1 MSDAPPIDPLRSALF
16 TDMYEL
22 TMAQAYDA
30 EGMDQTA
37 VFELL
42 FRKMP
47 GDRNY
52 FVAAGL
58 DDVLAYLENFEVT
71 SDDVGWL
78 RRQGMF
84 GEPFLERLMRLRF
97 RGDVCALREG
107 TLVFPGEP
115 LLQVVAPILEA
126 QIVEML
132 VLNQIHFQTVAA
144 TKASRVVLA
153 AAGRE
158 VVDFGSRRAHGTDAA
173 MKVARAARLVG
184 AIGTS
189 NVLAGKNYGIPVFGT
204 MAHSYVQ
211 AHSDESQAF
220 EAFARLYPETTLLVD
235 TYDTIHGVQK
245 VIDLSRKLGERFR
258 IRTIRLDSGDLGAL
272 ATQSRQMLDAAGLTG
287 VQIFATSGLDEN
299 QIAALVAEGA
309 PIDVYG
315 VGTKLAVSE
324 DVPALDMA
332 YKLVEYAGVPR
343 MKFSAKKV
351 VLPGR
356 KQVFRQVAEGRMVR
370 DVIGRYD
377 EKIAGEPLLQEVMR
391 GGERVAGGR
400 VTLENSRR
408 HALSEQSRLPD
419 SLRQL
424 KRAAVPYPVEVS
436 AALNRDLESLRHSLE
451 ASQLRV
457 MPGLPKSPSS
467 E

>member
-1 MSDAPPIDPLRSALF
+1 MPDSPQIDPLRSALF

-37 VFELL
+37 VFELI

-58 DDVLAYLENFEVT
+58 DDVLTYLENFHVT
-71 SDDVGWL
+71 DDDRAWL

-84 GEPFLERLMRLRF
+84 AEPFLERLQRVRF
-97 RGDVCALREG
+97 RGDVYALPEG

-115 LLQVVAPILEA
+115 LVQVVAPILEA

-158 VVDFGSRRAHGTDAA
+158 VVDFGSRRAHGSDAA
-173 MKVARAARLVG
+173 MKVARVSYLAG
-184 AIGTS
+184 ATGTS
-189 NVLAGKNYGIPVFGT
+189 NVLAGKVYGIPVFGT
-204 MAHSYVQ
+204 MAHSYIQ
-211 AHSDESQAF
+211 AHDDESQAF

-245 VIDLSRKLGERFR
+245 VIDLSRRLGERFHV
-258 IRTIRLDSGDLGAL
+258 RTIRLDSGDLGAL
-272 ATQSRQMLDAAGLTG
+272 ARQSRQMLDDAGLNS
-287 VQIFATSGLDEN
+287 VRIFATSGLDEN
-299 QIAALVAEGA
+299 QVAALVVEGA
-309 PIDVYG
+309 PIDVFG

-332 YKLVEYAGVPR
+332 YKLVEYAGLPR

-356 KQVFRQVAEGRMVR
+356 KQVFRQVEGGRMSR

-377 EKIAGEPLLQEVMR
+377 EKLAGEPLLQQVMR
-391 GGERVAGGR
+391 GGKRLAAGD
-400 VTLENSRR
+400 VKLEEARR
-408 HALSEQSRLPD
+408 HALSEQDRLPD
-419 SLRQL
+419 TLRQL
-424 KRAAVPYPVEVS
+424 NRAAVPYPIEVS
-436 AALNRDLESLRHSLE
+436 GALNRDLESLRHALE
-451 ASQLRV
+451 ESQLGQAPR
-457 MPGLPKSPSS
+457 S
-467 E
+467 